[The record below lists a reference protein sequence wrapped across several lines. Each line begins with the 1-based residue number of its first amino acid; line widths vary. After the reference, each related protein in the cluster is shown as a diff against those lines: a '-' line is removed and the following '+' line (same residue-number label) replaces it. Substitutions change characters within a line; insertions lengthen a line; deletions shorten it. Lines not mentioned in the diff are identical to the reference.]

1 MLRRYLDTHID
12 RERPTQSPRDNQTD
26 DAGLRCV
33 AIHLAS
39 PSFMHKLGNSWISQ
53 AYHAMSGQDG
63 VPWLYISVVHRAA
76 GHGTG
81 VRW

>member
-53 AYHAMSGQDG
+53 VYHAIGMIGDHVSGQDG
-63 VPWLYISVVHRAA
+63 VLWLCIGDVH
-76 GHGTG
+76 
-81 VRW
+81 VE